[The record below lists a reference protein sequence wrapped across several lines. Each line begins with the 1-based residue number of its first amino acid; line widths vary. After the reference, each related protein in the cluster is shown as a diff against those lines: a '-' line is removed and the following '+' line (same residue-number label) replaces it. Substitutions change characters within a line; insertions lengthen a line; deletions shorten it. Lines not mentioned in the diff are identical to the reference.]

1 MATAIQKLTH
11 KKVLK
16 ILPKCYI
23 SLVSKEVT
31 PMKFIELCIRTQYET
46 LKLPSD
52 QMLKITS
59 ECLLHIKEVSK
70 VIYIACIIANPLS
83 IMISKLPLRVQR
95 KILEAPLIKSLKQ
108 LVLVTSMMRI
118 MRYIVDVKA
127 N

>member
-1 MATAIQKLTH
+1 
-11 KKVLK
+11 
-16 ILPKCYI
+16 
-23 SLVSKEVT
+23 
-31 PMKFIELCIRTQYET
+31 MKFIELCIRTQYET

-70 VIYIACIIANPLS
+70 AIYIACVIANPLS

-95 KILEAPLIKSLKQ
+95 KILDAPLIKSLKQ
-108 LVLVTSMMRI
+108 LILVTSMMRI
-118 MRYIVDVKA
+118 MRHIVDVKV